1 MIRINSIIER
11 LKISP
16 CTVKE
21 LPYKPTAHKLGIKN
35 RGLLRKIHVNKR
47 KCKMNGGPYGML
59 KTIYYLD
66 GEEDEAVSKF
76 VTENLEAL
84 KLTNFSGNN
93 YLDSG
98 LPKGLGSKIRKE
110 FRNR

>member
-1 MIRINSIIER
+1 
-11 LKISP
+11 
-16 CTVKE
+16 
-21 LPYKPTAHKLGIKN
+21 
-35 RGLLRKIHVNKR
+35 
-47 KCKMNGGPYGML
+47 MNGGPYGML
-59 KTIYYLD
+59 KTIYFLD
-66 GEEDEAVSKF
+66 GDFDAAISKF

-98 LPKGLGSKIRKE
+98 LPKGWGSKIREE